1 MTPAGVGDSFRHGA
15 AGRGAAHFPK
25 ERNMDAKHKDIIAGF
40 AGRRLAVV
48 GDSMV
53 DRFLWGRVD
62 RISPEAPVP
71 VVRLERE
78 TVKLGG
84 AANVAANIRALGA
97 EVVLFAL
104 CGEDEAA
111 GHLRG
116 LLAERGIDDGG
127 LVASARRPTTIKTRV
142 IAHNQQ
148 VVRTDR
154 EDDSPA
160 DDELVER
167 LLASFAAGGAF
178 DAVVVS
184 DYGKGLLT
192 DRALAALFARGRE
205 LGVPVVVD
213 PKRGDYS
220 QYRGATSLTPNQKEA
235 EQACALEIR
244 SDESLR
250 RAGALLLERTEAEA
264 VLITRGEHGMAL
276 YGKDGAEHH
285 LPTQATTVYDVT
297 GAGDTVIAAYTS
309 ALAAGA
315 AFADAAFLATHA
327 AGVAVRELGT
337 AAVTAAQLQRALRG
351 DEA

>member
-1 MTPAGVGDSFRHGA
+1 
-15 AGRGAAHFPK
+15 
-25 ERNMDAKHKDIIAGF
+25 
-40 AGRRLAVV
+40 
-48 GDSMV
+48 V
-53 DRFLWGRVD
+53 DRFIWGRVD

-97 EVVLFAL
+97 DVVLHAI
-104 CGEDEAA
+104 CGRDGAA
-111 GHLRG
+111 AQLRA
-116 LLAERGIDDGG
+116 LLAEQGIDASG
-127 LVASARRPTTIKTRV
+127 LVETPHRPTTLKTRI

-154 EDDSPA
+154 EDDGPA
-160 DDELVER
+160 EDALVDQ
-167 LLASFAAGGAF
+167 LLSRFRAGGKY

-192 DRALAALFARGRE
+192 DAALAALMEQGRE

-235 EQACALEIR
+235 EQACALVIR
-244 SDESLR
+244 SEETLR
-250 RAGALLLERTEAEA
+250 QAGQLLLARTQAEA
-264 VLITRGEHGMAL
+264 VLVTRGEHGMAL
-276 YGKDGAEHH
+276 YQRDGSEHH
-285 LPTQATTVYDVT
+285 LPTEATTVYDVT
-297 GAGDTVIAAYTS
+297 GAGDTVIAAYTT

-315 AFADAAFLATHA
+315 SFADAAFLSNHA

-337 AAVTAAQLQRALRG
+337 TAVTADQLRRALHG
-351 DEA
+351 DDA

>member
-1 MTPAGVGDSFRHGA
+1 
-15 AGRGAAHFPK
+15 
-25 ERNMDAKHKDIIAGF
+25 
-40 AGRRLAVV
+40 
-48 GDSMV
+48 
-53 DRFLWGRVD
+53 VD

-78 TVKLGG
+78 TAKLGG

-97 EVVLFAL
+97 EVVLHAV
-104 CGEDEAA
+104 CGRDGAA
-111 GHLRG
+111 GQLRS
-116 LLAERGIDDGG
+116 LLRDQGIDDAG
-127 LVASARRPTTIKTRV
+127 LVESPDRPTTVKTRI

-154 EDDSPA
+154 EDDTPA
-160 DDELVER
+160 DAALVGR
-167 LLASFAAGGAF
+167 LLDGFRAGGGY

-192 DRALAALFARGRE
+192 DAALGELFARGRE

-235 EQACALEIR
+235 EQACPLVIR
-244 SDESLR
+244 DEETLR
-250 RAGALLLERTEAEA
+250 QAGRALLERTAAEA
-264 VLITRGEHGMAL
+264 ILITRGEHGMAL
-276 YGKDGAEHH
+276 YERGGAEHH
-285 LPTQATTVYDVT
+285 LPTEATTVYDVT
-297 GAGDTVIAAYTS
+297 GAGDTVIAAYTV

-315 AFADAAFLATHA
+315 AFADAAYLSNHA

-337 AAVTAAQLQRALRG
+337 TAVTADQLRRALRG
-351 DEA
+351 DEP